1 MCLAVPGRLESVN
14 DQTGILRTGVVDFIG
29 TKREVSLAFVP
40 EAVLGDWLLVHVG
53 AALGVIDEEAAQQT
67 LIDIQTMLDAEENMV
82 DA

>member
-1 MCLAVPGRLESVN
+1 MCLAVPGKLESVN
-14 DQTGILRTGVVDFIG
+14 DETGLLRMGVVDFIG

-53 AALGVIDEEAAQQT
+53 AAISIIDEEAAQET
-67 LIDIQTMLDAEENMV
+67 LAAFQMMLDAEENIV